1 MNKLNV
7 ICMSI
12 EFNMLKNAMSIKI
25 KISILIAILFLGHKI
40 IAQKDSIK
48 TDSSFYKFSLNK
60 NIDPNKSYKNKIDSL
75 NEAGYLTAFLFEN
88 KKDTIDKF
96 QIEKGKRFKWAFL
109 EFAEIE
115 QINDKKIK
123 NTIVDE
129 IGNYISKDRIE
140 NIKDKILK
148 YLENSGYPFANV
160 YLDSIKFIGEDSI
173 AAKIK
178 IDQNKKFV
186 FDSIKLVSDF
196 DLSNK
201 YITNILNLKKGEN
214 FNRDKILS
222 LSKTLSNINFIKL
235 KSQPGLV
242 FIDNKYNINLD
253 LIPQKVNQFD
263 FLLGLQQIKE
273 SGVQKY
279 KITGEVLAEMVNKLG
294 NGERM
299 FFNYKSLNK
308 GKQELIIQSDYPY
321 AFNLPFGINAA
332 MQFYVNTSE
341 YTDLSFDIGI
351 SYLVSSENRIRI
363 FWNKKSSRLLTL
375 DSSNIL
381 INRKLPEKL
390 DFGNDNLGIG
400 AEFSNYD
407 YKFNPSQGFGFKAYI
422 IAGKRKIN
430 KNQQILE
437 LKNEYIDFKDSY
449 DSLMLLSNSYE
460 INTELKFYRPLFRNF
475 ILNFNNYFAYK
486 YVDKNIFQNEQFR
499 IGGQS
504 LFRGFDEKSIYCDL
518 FNIMGIEIKLM
529 ISQNSNLFI
538 FSEYGFVRNRLNPK
552 QKWDNPYSMGAGIK
566 FDTKNGLLQLVAAVG
581 SQYGNPLNFRN
592 TNIHIGYTSLFN

>member
-1 MNKLNV
+1 
-7 ICMSI
+7 
-12 EFNMLKNAMSIKI
+12 MSIKI
-25 KISILIAILFLGHKI
+25 RISVLITILLWGYNI

-48 TDSSFYKFSLNK
+48 TDSSFDKFNLNK
-60 NIDPNKSYKNKIDSL
+60 NIAPNKPHKKSIDSL
-75 NEAGYLTAFLFEN
+75 NEAGYLAAFLFEN
-88 KKDTIDKF
+88 KKDTIYKF
-96 QIEKGKRFKWAFL
+96 QIEKGKRFKWALL
-109 EFAEIE
+109 EFEE
-115 QINDKKIK
+115 TQQLNENKIK
-123 NTIVDE
+123 NDIVSE
-129 IGNYISKDRIE
+129 TGKYISIGRIE
-140 NIKDKILK
+140 KIKEKILN
-148 YLENSGYPFANV
+148 YFENSGYPFAQV

-178 IDQNKKFV
+178 IDRKEKFI
-186 FDSIKLVSDF
+186 FDSLKIVSDV

-201 YITNILNLKKGEN
+201 YLTNVLNLKKGEY

-222 LSKTLSNINFIKL
+222 FNKTLSNINFVKL
-235 KSQPGLV
+235 KSKPGLV
-242 FIDNKYNINLD
+242 FMDNKFSVKLD
-253 LIPQKVNQFD
+253 LISQKINRFD
-263 FLLGLQQIKE
+263 FLLGLQQVQE
-273 SGVQKY
+273 SGIQKY
-279 KITGEVLAEMVNKLG
+279 KITGDVLAELNNKLG
-294 NGERM
+294 KGERI

-332 MQFYVNTSE
+332 LQFYVNTSE

-351 SYLVSSENRIRI
+351 SYLVSSENWIRI

-390 DFGNDNLGIG
+390 DFANDNLGIG

-460 INTELKFYRPLFRNF
+460 INTELKFYKPLFRNF
-475 ILNFNNYFAYK
+475 VMNFNNYFAYK

-538 FSEYGFVRNRLNPK
+538 FYEYGFVRNRLNPK
-552 QKWDNPYSMGAGIK
+552 QKWDNPYSMGTGIK
-566 FDTKNGLLQLVAAVG
+566 FDTKNGLLQLVAALG
-581 SQYGNPLNFRN
+581 SQYGNPLNFRKI
-592 TNIHIGYTSLFN
+592 NIHIGYTSLFN